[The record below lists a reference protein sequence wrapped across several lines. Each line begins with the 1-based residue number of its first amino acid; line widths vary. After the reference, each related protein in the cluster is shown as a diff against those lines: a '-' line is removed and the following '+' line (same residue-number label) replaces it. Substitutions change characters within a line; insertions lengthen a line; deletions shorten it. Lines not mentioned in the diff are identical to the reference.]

1 MKTSVLIITISLL
14 VAAFFRIVLPWNNT
28 FVDNEV
34 RFSQVDS
41 YYSMDAVDMMRKG
54 TFSVNQHPQPHIL
67 SEQIVYGI
75 SYIVSLGNLTKN
87 TTDTIAAL
95 FTAICGLLAVLFI
108 YFVTRELFNNEKI
121 ALLSIALA
129 ALMPG
134 EFLSRTSLGFFDH
147 HALEIVLFLLSTLF
161 FIRMIKRHSLLN
173 AFIAGIVASLYMCNW
188 MGGIILYGL
197 YVTFAVFYII
207 VFGNNKNNA
216 TMIGN
221 ILLCTCTS
229 LLIYMIYL
237 LSVLYPSNMSSMP
250 SYLPY
255 IILSTALLPVLL
267 VLRRLFQSIKTFLFV
282 VIVPSIVLV
291 FGLIIAFVPLEYVTI
306 AINRIIWDTQTA
318 TSEGMPLL
326 FPGGQFTLLP
336 VWVNFGILFPIF
348 LFGLGIVLRQKIT
361 TARLFFLC
369 WSIII
374 LVLTL
379 GGVRFAEYLAV
390 NVAIIS
396 SFTIVYVCQRIKAPA
411 KRLKRLI
418 LYTVF
423 AGIIVFVPLVSYS
436 SLISKQSPEYFTDS
450 WHDAM
455 IWIDKNTDQDDI
467 ILSLWDYGYWI
478 KREGNRKPFCD
489 PGRPNN
495 RAITASLLLNSPE
508 QSAIDM
514 QALDIGYIIIDS
526 LMVEEKYYVY
536 AAHNKSTDH
545 VEIEFDVTVLSLY
558 YGINITGFEKVFGSS
573 EVVIYKVK

>member
-1 MKTSVLIITISLL
+1 MKTSVLVITISLL
-14 VAAFFRIVLPWNNT
+14 IAAFFRVVLPWNNT

-41 YYSMDAVDMMRKG
+41 YYSIEAVDMMREN
-54 TFSVNQHPQPHIL
+54 TLNISNRSPYLL
-67 SEQIVYGI
+67 SE
-75 SYIVSLGNLTKN
+75 YIVFGLSCIISFGDPPSKN

-95 FTAICGLLAVLFI
+95 FTALCGLLAILLI

-147 HALEIVLFLLSTLF
+147 HALEIVLFLASVLF
-161 FIRMIKRHSLLN
+161 FIRCIK
-173 AFIAGIVASLYMCNW
+173 
-188 MGGIILYGL
+188 
-197 YVTFAVFYII
+197 
-207 VFGNNKNNA
+207 NNKNYPIFNLIMSGLFA
-216 TMIGN
+216 SMYMFNWIGG
-221 ILLCTCTS
+221 ILLPG
-229 LLIYMIYL
+229 IYILFTVAYIVFFIYRGKIF
-237 LSVLYPSNMSSMP
+237 P
-250 SYLPY
+250 
-255 IILSTALLPVLL
+255 IIISILPVIMICLTTF
-267 VLRRLFQSIKTFLFV
+267 VLFHANLSEKAT
-282 VIVPSIVLV
+282 
-291 FGLIIAFVPLEYVTI
+291 ETI
-306 AINRIIWDTQTA
+306 AIETQSTIASSLFSIESFAFLNNIIPMIMSRIVWDISTII
-318 TSEGMPLL
+318 SEGQPLL
-326 FPGGQFTLLP
+326 FSSGKFTLLL
-336 VWVNFGILFPIF
+336 VWINFGILFPIF
-348 LFGLGIVLRQKIT
+348 LFGLGIMLRQKIT

-396 SFTIVYVCQRIKAPA
+396 SFTIVYVYQRIKAPA

-423 AGIIVFVPLVSYS
+423 AGIIIVVPLVSYS
-436 SLISKQSPEYFTDS
+436 SLIAKQSPEYFTDS

-455 IWIDKNTDQDDI
+455 VWIDKNTDQDAI

-495 RAITASLLLNSPE
+495 REITASLLLNSPE

-514 QALDIGYIIIDS
+514 QVLDIGYIIIDS
-526 LMVEEKYYVY
+526 LMVKEKYYVY
-536 AAHNKSTDH
+536 ETQANFNNPIENST
-545 VEIEFDVTVLSLY
+545 VSCLY
-558 YGINITGFEKVFGSS
+558 YATDTTGFEQVFISP
-573 EVVIYKVK
+573 EVVIYKIYEVK